1 MDRWIDLKDIVNV
14 PRTSNEKASLQKATE
29 KVENLAKHKK
39 AVNEEGLLEGLA
51 RVIKKRAKTFV
62 KAREYAIGAL
72 VDMTYRSSV
81 KQKTSVYN
89 VPSLLA
95 AVVSAVG
102 REGEDH
108 KMERKDA
115 LNLIVNVASS
125 NDTVKK
131 GLFELEGLMENVVN
145 AMEKEGD
152 EHKVERENAANMIYN
167 ISCCTEAEVMKGLF
181 EYDDVVKGLV
191 RSIWRDG
198 DNYKVERRCAV
209 GALDNIAENK
219 EVKACLFNFPGL
231 MTSIDAIFGNASL
244 NGTDMKDW
252 AKSLK
257 EMIKHRAPVET
268 APPPPVTT
276 TKRAPEGLT
285 HSKAGSKSG
294 STPSRAGSPVW
305 SKLFPKC
312 LVRSNFAL
320 LVENQAKIKKVKK
333 EKDDVCQERDDFRQ
347 KLRDTLEAQEN
358 AMTCVSCMDKK
369 RDVMFQCGHLAL
381 CRECSEKVTD
391 CP

>member
-1 MDRWIDLKDIVNV
+1 
-14 PRTSNEKASLQKATE
+14 
-29 KVENLAKHKK
+29 
-39 AVNEEGLLEGLA
+39 
-51 RVIKKRAKTFV
+51 
-62 KAREYAIGAL
+62 
-72 VDMTYRSSV
+72 MTYRSSV

-276 TKRAPEGLT
+276 TNT
-285 HSKAGSKSG
+285 S
-294 STPSRAGSPVW
+294 SRGI
-305 SKLFPKC
+305 
-312 LVRSNFAL
+312 NAL
-320 LVENQAKIKKVKK
+320 ESRVEI
-333 EKDDVCQERDDFRQ
+333 RF
-347 KLRDTLEAQEN
+347 DTLEG
-358 AMTCVSCMDKK
+358 
-369 RDVMFQCGHLAL
+369 RLARMEQAL
-381 CRECSEKVTD
+381 SQMSSTFEF
-391 CP
+391 CPPR